1 MTKLQSAILDRRA
14 VEDEAEI
21 VERISAVHASED
33 KVNSPSHYASGDEY
47 IECIDAMMAAF
58 GAESVRVF
66 CEISAFKYLWRM
78 NRKGASS
85 EDKKKAIWYLKFA
98 LSTGT
103 DGDADPRRGS

>member
-1 MTKLQSAILDRRA
+1 MTKLQSTILDRMA
-14 VEDEAEI
+14 AEDEVKRI
-21 VERISAVHASED
+21 ERLSLAHASED
-33 KVNSPSHYASGDEY
+33 KVNSPNHYASGDEY